1 MAEQPKVVLTG
12 ASGYLGQHL
21 VALLAGRGYQV
32 VALVRDTTRL
42 PEGEWESVYYNL
54 QSSAELSAK
63 VFKNAAIVIHAAANM
78 GDQSLTDQTE
88 IEAAQSL
95 VEQARRANVGRLVF
109 ISSCVANP
117 DGPSRYARV
126 KWAIEQVFLSV
137 GGTVI
142 RPGLVYGGS
151 TGGNRGLFALLDR
164 WAKATPFVPAFL
176 PPLWVQPIH
185 VDDLCEIILS
195 CVEETKDPLPIY
207 QAAAEGI
214 HLTAFLRR
222 LAWHRHHRYPAV
234 LPFPVSLV
242 SFAAAVGARA
252 TPLISTYYIERLT
265 GLLALRQR
273 PTGEARPVASTT
285 LRPLVDGLCA
295 SPRRGLLEEGR
306 ALGRYLNGQYPG
318 YLILSRY
325 VRALEQTTLS
335 PKRSLNLA
343 PLYLRWPFALR
354 LVDLKYPLRRLTPD
368 LKSEVNRRLEFMAA
382 LSESN
387 PGTASKY
394 HVRKPALL
402 PIVALDLSLR
412 VFADVLLRGLGAI
425 ARLGSRLVR
434 LAQTK
439 PIEHADT
446 DF

>member
-1 MAEQPKVVLTG
+1 M
-12 ASGYLGQHL
+12 
-21 VALLAGRGYQV
+21 
-32 VALVRDTTRL
+32 ALVRESTKL
-42 PEGEWESVYYNL
+42 SEGEWESVDYDL
-54 QSSAELSAK
+54 QSSAELPAK
-63 VFKNAAIVIHAAANM
+63 VLRNAAVVIHAAANID
-78 GDQSLTDQTE
+78 DQSLTEQME

-126 KWAIEQVFLSV
+126 KWAIEQVFLSG

-151 TGGNRGLFALLDR
+151 TSGNRGLFALLDR

-185 VDDLCEIILS
+185 VNDLCEIILS
-195 CVEETKDPLPIY
+195 SVEETNDSLPIY
-207 QAAAEGI
+207 QATAEGI

-222 LAWHRHHRYPAV
+222 LAWHRHHRYPAMF
-234 LPFPVSLV
+234 PFPVTLI
-242 SFAAAVGARA
+242 SFAAAVGRA
-252 TPLISTYYIERLT
+252 TPMLSAYYVERLT
-265 GLLALRQR
+265 GLRALRQR
-273 PTGEARPVASTT
+273 PTGKAYPVASAT

-295 SPRRGLLEEGR
+295 SQRRGLLEEGR

-354 LVDLKYPLRRLTPD
+354 LVDPKYPLRQLTPD
-368 LKSEVNRRLEFMAA
+368 LKSEIARRLEFMAA

-387 PGTASKY
+387 PSTASKY
-394 HVRKPALL
+394 HARKPALL

-412 VFADVLLRGLGAI
+412 VFADIFLRGLRVI
-425 ARLGSRLVR
+425 ARLGRRLTR
-434 LAQTK
+434 LTQTQ
-439 PIEHADT
+439 AD
-446 DF
+446 

>member
-1 MAEQPKVVLTG
+1 MTG

-21 VALLAGRGYQV
+21 AALLADRGYQV
-32 VALVRDTTRL
+32 VALVRESAKL
-42 PEGEWESVYYNL
+42 PEGEWESVYYDL
-54 QSSAELSAK
+54 QSSAELPTK
-63 VFKNAAIVIHAAANM
+63 IFRDAAAVIHAAANM
-78 GDQSLTDQTE
+78 DDQSLTEQTE

-95 VEQARRANVGRLVF
+95 VEQARRANVGRLIF

-151 TGGNRGLFALLDR
+151 TSGNRGLFALLDK
-164 WAKATPFVPAFL
+164 WAKATPLVPAFL

-185 VDDLCEIILS
+185 VDDLCEIIRS
-195 CVEETKDPLPIY
+195 CVEETNAPLPIY
-207 QAAAEGI
+207 RAAAEGV

-222 LAWHRHHRYPAV
+222 LAWHRHHRYPV
-234 LPFPVSLV
+234 VFPFPVSLI
-242 SFAAAVGARA
+242 SFAAAVGRA
-252 TPLISTYYIERLT
+252 TPMISAYYVERLT
-265 GLLALRQR
+265 GLRALRQR
-273 PTGEARPVASTT
+273 PTGEAHRVASTT

-295 SPRRGLLEEGR
+295 SPRRGMLEEGR

-325 VRALEQTTLS
+325 VRALEQITLN
-335 PKRSLNLA
+335 PQHSLNLA

-354 LVDLKYPLRRLTPD
+354 LVDPKYPLRQLTPD
-368 LKSEVNRRLEFMAA
+368 LRNEIARRLEFMAA

-387 PGTASKY
+387 PDTASKY

-412 VFADVLLRGLGAI
+412 VFADILLRGLGVI
-425 ARLGSRLVR
+425 AHLGRRL
-434 LAQTK
+434 TK
-439 PIEHADT
+439 LMRT
-446 DF
+446 

>member
-1 MAEQPKVVLTG
+1 MRESKK
-12 ASGYLGQHL
+12 
-21 VALLAGRGYQV
+21 
-32 VALVRDTTRL
+32 L
-42 PEGEWESVYYNL
+42 PEGEWESFYYDL
-54 QSSAELSAK
+54 QSSAELPTK
-63 VFKNAAIVIHAAANM
+63 VFRNAAVVIHAAANID
-78 GDQSLTDQTE
+78 DQSLTEQME

-109 ISSCVANP
+109 ISSCVASP
-117 DGPSRYARV
+117 DGPNRYARV
-126 KWAIEQVFLSV
+126 KWAIEQVFLSG

-151 TGGNRGLFALLDR
+151 TSGNRGQFALLDR
-164 WAKATPFVPAFL
+164 WAKATPFVPMFL

-195 CVEETKDPLPIY
+195 SVEETNDSLPIY

-222 LAWHRHHRYPAV
+222 LAWHRHHRYPAMF
-234 LPFPVSLV
+234 PFPVLLLG
-242 SFAAAVGARA
+242 FAAAVGRA
-252 TPLISTYYIERLT
+252 TPMLSAYYVERLT
-265 GLLALRQR
+265 GLQALRQR
-273 PTGEARPVASTT
+273 PTGEANPVASMT

-318 YLILSRY
+318 YLTLSRY

-354 LVDLKYPLRRLTPD
+354 LVDPKCPLRQLTPD
-368 LKSEVNRRLEFMAA
+368 LKSEIARRFEFMAA

-387 PGTASKY
+387 PSTASKY
-394 HVRKPALL
+394 HARKPALF
-402 PIVALDLSLR
+402 PIVALELSLR
-412 VFADVLLRGLGAI
+412 VFVDILLRGLGAM
-425 ARLGSRLVR
+425 ARLGRRSTRLTQ
-434 LAQTK
+434 AQ
-439 PIEHADT
+439 AD
-446 DF
+446 

>member
-1 MAEQPKVVLTG
+1 M
-12 ASGYLGQHL
+12 
-21 VALLAGRGYQV
+21 
-32 VALVRDTTRL
+32 ALVRESTKL
-42 PEGEWESVYYNL
+42 PEGEWESVDYDL
-54 QSSAELSAK
+54 QSSAELPAK
-63 VFKNAAIVIHAAANM
+63 VFRNAAAVIHAAANID
-78 GDQSLTDQTE
+78 DQSLTEQME

-95 VEQARRANVGRLVF
+95 VEQARRADVGRLVF
-109 ISSCVANP
+109 ISSCVASP
-117 DGPSRYARV
+117 DGHNRYARV
-126 KWAIEQVFLSV
+126 KWAIEQVFLNG

-151 TGGNRGLFALLDR
+151 TSSNRGLFALLDR
-164 WAKATPFVPAFL
+164 WAKATPFVPVFL

-195 CVEETKDPLPIY
+195 SVEETNDSLPIY

-222 LAWHRHHRYPAV
+222 LAWHRHHRYPAMF
-234 LPFPVSLV
+234 PFPVSLI
-242 SFAAAVGARA
+242 SFAVAVGRA
-252 TPLISTYYIERLT
+252 TPMPSAYYVERLT
-265 GLLALRQR
+265 GLRALRQR
-273 PTGEARPVASTT
+273 PTGEANPVASTT

-335 PKRSLNLA
+335 PKRSLNLT

-354 LVDLKYPLRRLTPD
+354 LVDPKYPLRRLTPD
-368 LKSEVNRRLEFMAA
+368 LQSEMARRLEFMAA

-387 PGTASKY
+387 PSTASKY

-402 PIVALDLSLR
+402 PIVALGLSLR
-412 VFADVLLRGLGAI
+412 VFADILLRGLGAI
-425 ARLGSRLVR
+425 ARLGRRLTR
-434 LAQTK
+434 LMQTQ
-439 PIEHADT
+439 AD
-446 DF
+446 

>member
-21 VALLAGRGYQV
+21 VALLADRGYQV
-32 VALVRDTTRL
+32 VALVREPTKL
-42 PEGEWESVYYNL
+42 PDGEWESVYYDL
-54 QSSAELSAK
+54 QSSAELPTK
-63 VFKNAAIVIHAAANM
+63 VFRDAAAVIHAAANM
-78 GDQSLTDQTE
+78 GDQSLTEQTE

-95 VEQARRANVGRLVF
+95 VKQARRDNVGRLVF

-151 TGGNRGLFALLDR
+151 TSGNRGLFALLDK
-164 WAKATPFVPAFL
+164 WAKATPLVPAFL

-185 VDDLCEIILS
+185 VDDLCEIIRS
-195 CVEETKDPLPIY
+195 CVEETNAPLPIY
-207 QAAAEGI
+207 QAAAEGV

-222 LAWHRHHRYPAV
+222 LAWHRHHRYPV
-234 LPFPVSLV
+234 VFPFPVSLI
-242 SFAAAVGARA
+242 SFAAAVGRA
-252 TPLISTYYIERLT
+252 TPMISAYYVERLT
-265 GLLALRQR
+265 GLRALRQR
-273 PTGEARPVASTT
+273 PTGEAHRVASTT

-295 SPRRGLLEEGR
+295 SPRRGMLEEGR

-325 VRALEQTTLS
+325 VRALEQTTLN
-335 PKRSLNLA
+335 PQHSLNLA

-354 LVDLKYPLRRLTPD
+354 LVDPKYPLRQLTPD
-368 LKSEVNRRLEFMAA
+368 LRNEIARRLEFMAA

-387 PGTASKY
+387 PDTASKY

-412 VFADVLLRGLGAI
+412 VFADVLLRGLGVI
-425 ARLGSRLVR
+425 AHLGRRLTKLVR
-434 LAQTK
+434 T
-439 PIEHADT
+439 
-446 DF
+446 